1 MNLFMNMNYSNGNDD
16 ETPQAQMQWEV
27 LLRAN
32 GHVDRKIQ
40 RGWWTDGCQSHFKVW
55 ILIWHFNQILHDWKL
70 SRFFEYATVTTD
82 AWSGYAVVLATG
94 VPDQYAVVFSEIMFV
109 GEENDPDRKAFSEFF
124 MWVQ

>member
-16 ETPQAQMQWEV
+16 ETAQAQMQWEV

-32 GHVDRKIQ
+32 GCVDRKIQ

-70 SRFFEYATVTTD
+70 SLGFLSMR
-82 AWSGYAVVLATG
+82 L
-94 VPDQYAVVFSEIMFV
+94 
-109 GEENDPDRKAFSEFF
+109 
-124 MWVQ
+124 